1 MSIPIKPSPS
11 ASELVR
17 FSAIS
22 SRAGV
27 PATAIDHNMETA
39 TVSFRELA
47 ANSKQFARRLL
58 TIGENRLEL
67 LTVEVQEERERLL
80 HAILLALGVAA
91 FGLLASLTLTAA
103 IVVLLWTWSPLA
115 VLLTLTGLYGA
126 AGVYLYRRLT
136 GLLRDWQTLSA
147 TLDQLRKDRAC
158 LEKNLA

>member
-1 MSIPIKPSPS
+1 
-11 ASELVR
+11 
-17 FSAIS
+17 
-22 SRAGV
+22 
-27 PATAIDHNMETA
+27 META
-39 TVSFRELA
+39 TVSFRQLA
-47 ANSKQFARRLL
+47 ATSRRFAQRLL

-158 LEKNLA
+158 LEKNLE